1 MIEVKSAT
9 RLKEYH
15 LQDIAIQGWV
25 AEGAGVALDGLS
37 VAVIDTDYVYPGG
50 ADYRGLLRE
59 IPVADQARPLMSHIP
74 GWVRGFNELLGGP
87 LPVRR
92 TGTQCRR
99 PFECPFVAFCEGQ
112 EGKSRCDPGEE
123 RDEDGACALPPD
135 PALGTLDPAATAFL
149 ATLPYPRYYLD
160 FETVQ
165 FAVPVWPGTSPFQQV
180 VFQWSCHVEERPG
193 EVGHRE
199 FLDTSGE
206 APMRQGAEAL
216 LEALGDQ
223 GPIFVYHD
231 FEKWRIMEMAAMLPD
246 LAPALNA
253 VAGRLIDLLRLTRD
267 HYEHPALNG
276 SYSLK
281 TVLPTVD
288 AELDHALLTEVQDG
302 LSAQAAYHEA
312 VDPATPADRRDVLR
326 TSLLEYCG
334 LDTLALVRV
343 AHRFATAD
351 GAVTHLTDIDAGGL
365 IVPTLAD
372 ILPEKGGL
380 RALFVGKTPSPASV
394 EVGHYFEGKMGKG
407 LWKRLG
413 DAGILSA
420 PAGGYADDELLGA
433 GFGVTDLCKVPRP
446 FGDEPGREEYEAGW
460 ERVAGIV
467 GSLRPRI
474 LVFVYKGSLD
484 KVLHFSFGWE
494 HKSCYG
500 FNDDLARTFGR
511 KVFAFPLPGV
521 SCTAREA
528 QRHMTDL
535 AQALEVL

>member
-1 MIEVKSAT
+1 MEEPAQVPVGGVDEPHGGDPTTASGRRREALRTLAAARPGGLPSRGGIQWRAVRTFRLSKSRITAGLQCGKRLWLAVHRPELEAYSTDTQRRFAAGHGVGEVARALYPGGVLVGEGVPLSQALRETEQALAQPGDVTLYEATFRHKGVLIRADILERRGGRCRMIEVKSAT

-112 EGKSRCDPGEE
+112 EGKSHCDAGEE

-165 FAVPVWPGTSPFQQV
+165 FAVPVWAGTSPFQQV

-206 APMRQGAEAL
+206 APMRKSAAAL
-216 LEALGDQ
+216 LEALGRFTVPRQ
-223 GPIFVYHD
+223 AEARFGPTCLAHLRLCHSGLQATSSGAHIARAKGTPIRAADSGYVVLAGWSRSGYGYHVVIDHGNGFQTLYAHLSRIFV
-231 FEKWRIMEMAAMLPD
+231 KRGQV
-246 LAPALNA
+246 
-253 VAGRLIDLLRLTRD
+253 VA
-267 HYEHPALNG
+267 
-276 SYSLK
+276 
-281 TVLPTVD
+281 
-288 AELDHALLTEVQDG
+288 
-302 LSAQAAYHEA
+302 
-312 VDPATPADRRDVLR
+312 
-326 TSLLEYCG
+326 
-334 LDTLALVRV
+334 
-343 AHRFATAD
+343 
-351 GAVTHLTDIDAGGL
+351 
-365 IVPTLAD
+365 
-372 ILPEKGGL
+372 KGG
-380 RALFVGKTPSPASV
+380 VIGN
-394 EVGHYFEGKMGKG
+394 MG
-407 LWKRLG
+407 
-413 DAGILSA
+413 S
-420 PAGGYADDELLGA
+420 
-433 GFGVTDLCKVPRP
+433 T
-446 FGDEPGREEYEAGW
+446 GRSTG
-460 ERVAGIV
+460 
-467 GSLRPRI
+467 PH
-474 LVFVYKGSLD
+474 
-484 KVLHFSFGWE
+484 LHFE
-494 HKSCYG
+494 V
-500 FNDDLARTFGR
+500 R
-511 KVFAFPLPGV
+511 KGGVLVNPVGYLP
-521 SCTAREA
+521 
-528 QRHMTDL
+528 
-535 AQALEVL
+535 

>member
-1 MIEVKSAT
+1 MRTFRLSKSRITAGLQCGKRLWLAVHRPELEAYSADTQRRFAAGHGVGEVARALYPGGVLIGEGVPLSQALRETEQALAQPGDVTLYEATFRHKGVLIRADILERRGGRCRMIEVKSAT

-25 AEGAGVALDGLS
+25 TEGAGVALDGLS

-50 ADYRGLLRE
+50 ADHRGLLRE

-112 EGKSRCDPGEE
+112 EGKSHCDPGEE
-123 RDEDGACALPPD
+123 RDEEGACALPPD
-135 PALGTLDPAATAFL
+135 PALGTLDPAATTFL

-180 VFQWSCHVEERPG
+180 VFQWSCHVEERLG
-193 EVGHRE
+193 DVGHLE

-206 APMRQGAEAL
+206 APMRKGAEAL
-216 LEALGDQ
+216 LEALGAQ

-231 FEKWRIMEMAAMLPD
+231 FEKWRIMEMAVMFPD

-312 VDPATPADRRDVLR
+312 IDPATPADRRDVLR

-343 AHRFATAD
+343 AHRFAT
-351 GAVTHLTDIDAGGL
+351 
-365 IVPTLAD
+365 
-372 ILPEKGGL
+372 
-380 RALFVGKTPSPASV
+380 V
-394 EVGHYFEGKMGKG
+394 E
-407 LWKRLG
+407 
-413 DAGILSA
+413 A
-420 PAGGYADDELLGA
+420 P
-433 GFGVTDLCKVPRP
+433 
-446 FGDEPGREEYEAGW
+446 
-460 ERVAGIV
+460 
-467 GSLRPRI
+467 
-474 LVFVYKGSLD
+474 
-484 KVLHFSFGWE
+484 
-494 HKSCYG
+494 
-500 FNDDLARTFGR
+500 
-511 KVFAFPLPGV
+511 
-521 SCTAREA
+521 
-528 QRHMTDL
+528 
-535 AQALEVL
+535 